1 MGDLQLIEANPRQ
14 PLHRVLPWVVA
25 GTAAAVILVEI
36 ALTRLFSVLLYY
48 HFSFLAVALALFGLA
63 AGGVSASRLRFHDL
77 STVVLHVRSLLRQAA
92 IALLALI
99 LLLVLTSPGRESILV
114 TVGGAMVSAVPLFLL
129 GKALAATMALGR
141 TRIHR
146 LYAIDLA
153 ASAAAALL
161 TIPLLALIQGPF
173 VLAVPAL
180 LAITLD
186 LFLSARRRRFLP
198 AGCALVLA
206 LGLAFAATQDKPL
219 LPLTDAWM
227 GDPLVERWNAHS
239 RVRVSEWK
247 HDQRMLVIDKT
258 AASVIPYFPSG
269 QILQP
274 VEATARVY
282 EDPSYVLERSPARV
296 AIIGVGGGSDIIP
309 ALVSGAAEIHGFELN
324 GRIVELLRDGLDG
337 YVTLAHRPEVHL
349 IHDEARHAMQHRA
362 ERYDVIRANL
372 IDTWAATAAGGFV
385 LAENG
390 IYTVEAWRLFLSRL
404 TPEGVLVMTRW
415 HLPAA
420 PAEAERLVAL
430 AAEALDAEGRR
441 ADQHLV
447 AFAIP
452 SEFEDPLAGGK
463 VQIITVLASQRVFSE
478 REVNLLKDF
487 AEQRGGKLLVSPG
500 QTPVSSSWATM
511 LTPSSRKAYVNASP
525 WAIYPP
531 TDERPFFFLQLRPT
545 DVLRFRAGNFGF
557 ISAITINGVRILLIA
572 ALLAVALAITLTVL
586 TLRGKHRNGLPLPA
600 SGRTYFALL
609 GVGYMAVQLALLQR
623 LSVIL
628 GHPATALALV
638 IATMLVGTGVGSA
651 LAGARRLRASP
662 EWILAI
668 PPVVLGTLIIGFG
681 HLGDVSRLPSLT
693 IAAAVCGALTGAT
706 GVALGVALPTGIRL
720 FADSELAVTQAWALN
735 GAFSVLGSVAGALV
749 GLLLGSRGLMLA
761 ALPCYLLA
769 WMIVLL
775 AERSPP
781 AFASI
786 LSPN

>member
-1 MGDLQLIEANPRQ
+1 MNAPPV
-14 PLHRVLPWVVA
+14 PLHRALPWIVA

-36 ALTRLFSVLLYY
+36 SLTRLFSVLLYY

-63 AGGVSASRLRFHDL
+63 AGGVSASRLGFHDL
-77 STVVLHVRSLLRQAA
+77 GAVVLHVRSLLRQAA

-114 TVGGAMVSAVPLFLL
+114 AVRGAMVSAVPLFLL
-129 GKALAATMALGR
+129 GKALAVTMALGR

-146 LYAIDLA
+146 LYAIDLG

-161 TIPLLALIQGPF
+161 TIPLLARVQGPF
-173 VLAVPAL
+173 ALAVPAF

-186 LFLSARRRRFLP
+186 LYLSPPRRRFLP
-198 AGCALVLA
+198 ASCALILA
-206 LGLAFAATQDKPL
+206 LGLAYAATRDQPL
-219 LPLTDAWM
+219 LPLTDGWL
-227 GDPLVERWNAHS
+227 GEPVLERWNAHS
-239 RVRVSEWK
+239 RVRVSEWN
-247 HDQRMLVIDKT
+247 HAQRMLVIDKT
-258 AASVIPYFPSG
+258 AASVIPYSPSG
-269 QILQP
+269 QTLQP
-274 VEATARVY
+274 IEATTGVY
-282 EDPSYVLERSPARV
+282 EDPSYLLERSPARV
-296 AIIGVGGGSDIIP
+296 AIIGVGGGSDILP
-309 ALVSGAAEIHGFELN
+309 ALASGAAHIHGFELN

-404 TPEGVLVMTRW
+404 TPKGVLVMTRW

-447 AFAIP
+447 AFAMP
-452 SEFEDPLAGGK
+452 TEFADPLAGGQ
-463 VQIITVLASQRVFSE
+463 VQTITILASQRVFSE
-478 REVNLLKDF
+478 REVKLLKDF

-500 QTPVSSSWATM
+500 PPRVSSSWAAM
-511 LTPSSRKAYVNASP
+511 LTPASRKAYVNASP

-545 DVLRFRAGNFGF
+545 DVLRFHAGNFGF
-557 ISAITINGVRILLIA
+557 ISAVTVNGVRILLIA
-572 ALLAVALAITLTVL
+572 ALLAIALAITLTAL
-586 TLRGKHRNGLPLPA
+586 TLRGKSLDGVPLPA
-600 SGRTYFALL
+600 YGKAYFALL
-609 GVGYMAVQLALLQR
+609 GVGYMAVQLALFQR

-638 IATMLVGTGVGSA
+638 IATMLVGTGLGSA
-651 LAGARRLRASP
+651 LAGAPRLRASP
-662 EWILAI
+662 GWTLAV
-668 PPVVLGTLIIGFG
+668 PPIVLGTLVIGFG

-693 IAAAVCGALTGAT
+693 IAAVVCGLLTGVT
-706 GVALGVALPTGIRL
+706 GLALGVALPTGIRL
-720 FADSELAVTQAWALN
+720 FAGSGLAVTQAWALN
-735 GAFSVLGSVAGALV
+735 GAFSVLGSVAGALG
-749 GLLLGSRGLMLA
+749 GLLLGSRGLILA

-775 AERSPP
+775 PERSPL
-781 AFASI
+781 ASI
-786 LSPN
+786 LPPTGG